1 MYLLNVLMFYSFFL
15 VLYGLII
22 YGVTRF
28 LRNVGVNPRIAVF
41 AAFAVFGMG
50 SGLLAALAGRSE
62 GWYIFNAPGVFL
74 ADEISNALF
83 ESRRFDQSVIAFYD
97 VPWLLRTPQVTYFT
111 SSIVWIALGIPAQ
124 LIHNLKHRK
133 AAIDGGTSKQWRAP
147 VVLLALTTIF
157 AVSGGLIFLLQSDR
171 DRFGPSEPWA
181 VNVAVGGL
189 PSPNHAPVRD
199 PPRDTWTMGSLD
211 IEPVAIVGHH
221 VEISGSVVNLSETA
235 GIIDIEI
242 QVNGKILE
250 TNTITIL
257 PGENQQ
263 RMLFMVIFP
272 KTGIYTVTVAN
283 LSQQVEVVP
292 SEK

>member
-1 MYLLNVLMFYSFFL
+1 MYLLNVLLYYSLFL
-15 VLYGLII
+15 VIHGFII
-22 YGVTRF
+22 YGLFRF
-28 LRNVGVNPRIAVF
+28 LRNIGIKINIAVF
-41 AAFAVFGMG
+41 TAFALFGIG
-50 SGLLAALAGRSE
+50 SGLLAALAGRME
-62 GWYIFNAPGVFL
+62 GWDIFNVPGVLL

-83 ESRRFDQSVIAFYD
+83 ETRRFDQSAIAFYD
-97 VPWLLRTPQVTYFT
+97 IPWILRTPQIAYFT
-111 SSIVWIALGIPAQ
+111 SSIVWIVLGIPSQ
-124 LIHNLKHRK
+124 LLYNLRHRETVNDGATAGK
-133 AAIDGGTSKQWRAP
+133 FRTPIVLVAIVA
-147 VVLLALTTIF
+147 IF
-157 AVSGGLIFLLQSDR
+157 IIFGGLLFLSQSDR
-171 DRFGPSEPWA
+171 DRFGPTEPWA

-189 PSPNHAPVRD
+189 PSPDHAPVKD
-199 PPRDTWTMGSLD
+199 PPRETWTMGSLD

-242 QVNGKILE
+242 QVNGKILG

-272 KTGIYTVTVAN
+272 KTGIYTMTVAN